1 MNIEFAKD
9 LIGLVNSLK
18 GLQKKGSVKYNNTEF
33 KYVLLE
39 DILEVIK
46 NNDKFAFMQPMG
58 NLNEKEAIKCLLVH
72 ESGETMES
80 EWFPL
85 DFKEGQKPQ
94 DKGSIMTYM
103 RRYTVS
109 SFFGLSSDD
118 DNDGQGVKS
127 LEEIKE
133 LEEQAKAK
141 QNAKFQKQIKDSF
154 NKLLTEFGVKE
165 LVYAKLGMSN
175 EEFITQYNSD
185 PKQLATLLETTIK
198 KVNE

>member
-1 MNIEFAKD
+1 MNVEFAKD
-9 LIGLVNSLK
+9 LIVLVNSLK

-46 NNDKFAFMQPMG
+46 ENDKFAFMQPMG
-58 NLNEKEAIKCLLVH
+58 NLNGKETIKCLLVH

-103 RRYTVS
+103 RRYTAS

-133 LEEQAKAK
+133 EEEQAKAK
-141 QNAKFQKQIKDSF
+141 QNAKFQKVVSKLFNDFVTQLGDKD
-154 NKLLTEFGVKE
+154 
-165 LVYAKLGMSN
+165 LVYVQLGMSR
-175 EEFITQYNSD
+175 EEFIVQYNSD
-185 PKQLATLLETTIK
+185 PKQLSTLLEKELK
-198 KVNE
+198 KYAK